1 MKYAI
6 QDKTSVYEGE
16 TFERV
21 YQLNSCNA
29 YVRVYTKLQPDYVTC
44 NNPAYEKI
52 YELISY
58 CTPVC
63 RIYMEQINDNEQ
75 PNDYAPYAIE
85 YAFSC
90 ICSPTTK
97 RQVNKFINSLI
108 SESDKPNYGVAV
120 SALDE
125 RQNTIV
131 SPLSGVSWT
140 DTKWSD
146 RRYDSWKNFIN
157 GNYLVKRGERY

>member
-6 QDKTSVYEGE
+6 QDETSVYAGE
-16 TFERV
+16 TFERA

-29 YVRVYTKLQPDYVTC
+29 YVRVYSKLQPDYVTC

-52 YELISY
+52 YELVSY
-58 CTPVC
+58 CTPVS
-63 RIYMEQINDNEQ
+63 RIYMAQIDDDTQ
-75 PNDYAPYAIE
+75 PNDYAPYAVE

-97 RQVNKFINSLI
+97 RQVNRFIDSLI
-108 SESDKPNYGVAV
+108 SKYDRPNFTLDPHD
-120 SALDE
+120 LDE

-131 SPLSGVSWT
+131 SPLAGTSWT

-146 RRYDSWKNFIN
+146 RRYDSWKNFVN
-157 GNYLVKRGERY
+157 GIYLVRRGERH